1 MKAFVLIQT
10 QAVNEPIAN
19 VLRTFPEIESAE
31 DLTGPYDAIAL
42 ATAGSTRELLDIVVP
57 KIRELPGVTR
67 VLPAPLV
74 DSVPALL
81 VSSAA
86 QAA

>member
-1 MKAFVLIQT
+1 LKAFVLIQT
-10 QAVNEPIAN
+10 QAVNEPIAE
-19 VLRTFPEIESAE
+19 VLRTLPEIESAE

-42 ATAGSTRELLDIVVP
+42 ATADSTGDLFDIVVP

-74 DSVPALL
+74 ASVPALL

-86 QAA
+86 EAA